1 MGVGIPDEVDPNLV
15 IVFDLAGSVKD
26 FCNAINRIEGL
37 EFLSEFVGDDTEPDD
52 DFYLRMRK
60 ETKLTSWYHIPCIS

>member
-15 IVFDLAGSVKD
+15 IVFDLAGSVND

-37 EFLSEFVGDDTEPDD
+37 EFLSEFVGDVTDSNN
-52 DFYLRMRK
+52 DFYLK
-60 ETKLTSWYHIPCIS
+60 DWAG